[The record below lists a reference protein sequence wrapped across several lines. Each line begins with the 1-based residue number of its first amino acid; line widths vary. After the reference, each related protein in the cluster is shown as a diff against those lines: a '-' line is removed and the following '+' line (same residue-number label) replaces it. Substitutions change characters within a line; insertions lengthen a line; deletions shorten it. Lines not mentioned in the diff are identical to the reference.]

1 MSTHP
6 PNKTSCLHVHGSREM
21 NQKNPPILVLSRTGV
36 HVYTRQATGLTPVGN
51 RFESLRCLSSYLQV
65 SEISLHKLIED
76 F

>member
-1 MSTHP
+1 MSTRP

-36 HVYTRQATGLTPVGN
+36 HVYTLRANGLTPLGN
-51 RFESLRCLSSYLQV
+51 RFESLRCLSSCLQV
-65 SEISLHKLIED
+65 SEISLRKVIED